1 MNFMQHASIK
11 RAKSFYQSH
20 AETSFNETK
29 SEIEAGL
36 DQLGSLELG
45 GVHKLRLQD
54 LSFFDHLPPLF
65 TLSMV

>member
-36 DQLGSLELG
+36 DQLGSLEF
-45 GVHKLRLQD
+45 KK
-54 LSFFDHLPPLF
+54 SSIF
-65 TLSMV
+65 TPILNSIYFR

>member
-29 SEIEAGL
+29 SEIEASL
-36 DQLGSLELG
+36 DQLGSLELMKIFYFY
-45 GVHKLRLQD
+45 HY
-54 LSFFDHLPPLF
+54 FE
-65 TLSMV
+65 